1 MQTILKKTCLFIK
14 IIVSLQAPT
23 EKIQTIQKSNNK
35 NFQKMSTVKFYK
47 QEEQVPLEMHKVRVV
62 QKLHLLPV
70 EERLQAIKEAGNNTF
85 LLQNKDIYLDMLTDS
100 GVNGMT
106 DLQTAA
112 MMQADDSYAGSETFN
127 RVKAAVKE
135 VFGTDNVLP
144 AHQGRACENILAEAY
159 VKPGMVTIMNFHFT
173 TTKAHITRLGGEV
186 IEVVNKK
193 GLIPQTDDPFKG
205 DFDLDELR
213 ATIKKYGPEK
223 VAFVR
228 IEAGTNLIGGQPVS
242 LENMLAVTDICHE
255 FGVRSVLDASLLQD
269 NVYFMKTREPQCK
282 FMEPREIYRLL
293 AAKCDIVYFSARKL
307 GFSRGGIITSVDPKF
322 TNEMMEFVPLY
333 EGFLTYG
340 GMEVRSMEAMAQGL
354 YESLDMEYINQGP
367 EFIEYLVKDLDAY
380 GVPVIKP
387 AGGLGAHLNCSEF
400 VPKMPHNQYPAA
412 AVGAA
417 LYIAG
422 GIRGME
428 RGTVSEQREPDG
440 KERYAELE
448 LQRLAVPRR
457 VFTLSQIK
465 YCADRVKWVW
475 DNRKIIGGL
484 KWVYEPKVLRFFFG
498 RMKEIGHWQE
508 DLTAKFREDF
518 GDSL

>member
-1 MQTILKKTCLFIK
+1 M
-14 IIVSLQAPT
+14 SL
-23 EKIQTIQKSNNK
+23 
-35 NFQKMSTVKFYK
+35 VKFYK
-47 QEEQVPLEMHKVRVV
+47 SEEQVPLEMHKVRVV

-70 EERLQAIKEAGNNTF
+70 EERLQAIKKAGNNTF
-85 LLQNKDIYLDMLTDS
+85 LLQNRDIYMDMLTDS

-112 MMQADDSYAGSETFN
+112 MMTADDSYAGSETFN

-193 GLIPQTDDPFKG
+193 GLIPQSDDPFKG

-213 ATIKKYGPEK
+213 ATIEKYGPEK

-255 FGVRSVLDASLLQD
+255 YGVRSVLDASLLQD
-269 NVYFMKTREPQCK
+269 NVYFMKTREAQCK
-282 FMEPREIYRLL
+282 YMEPREIYRLL
-293 AAKCDIVYFSARKL
+293 AAKCDIVYFSAHKL
-307 GFSRGGIITSVDPKF
+307 GFSRGGIITSIDPKF
-322 TNEMMEFVPLY
+322 TNEMMEFVPLF

-367 EFIEYLVKDLDAY
+367 EFIAYLVKELDDY

-387 AGGLGAHLNCSEF
+387 AGGLGCHLNCSEF
-400 VPKMPHNQYPAA
+400 VPEMPHNQYPAA

-440 KERYAELE
+440 TERYAELE

-475 DNRKIIGGL
+475 DNRELIGGL
-484 KWVYEPKVLRFFFG
+484 KWVSEPKVLRFFFG

-508 DLTAKFREDF
+508 DLAAKFREDF